1 MKLTDINIRDP
12 FILTE
17 NGQYYLYGTR
27 GASCWGTATG
37 IDVYTSQDLE
47 TWSEPHE
54 VFSAPSDREWKSH
67 MWAPEVH
74 KYNDAFYMFVTFND
88 PENATYILRADDPK
102 GPFVM
107 HSEGAVTP
115 KNWVCLDGTFY
126 MENGRPY
133 IVFCHEWVQIK
144 NGTICALELSS
155 DLKHAEGE
163 PFQIL
168 AASEH
173 PKVKPFREDC
183 YVTDGPFMF
192 RSDDGRLSM
201 IWSSFAENGYL
212 EAVTYSE
219 NGIKGP
225 WKHSSDL
232 LFEQDGGHGMI
243 FRTLD
248 GEMKFIC
255 HQPNKTP
262 LERPVIVDIEEK
274 NGMPSRKNS

>member
-133 IVFCHEWVQIK
+133 IVFCHEWVQAGDGEILAMRL
-144 NGTICALELSS
+144 TE
-155 DLKHAEGE
+155 DLKAAAEP
-163 PFQIL
+163 PFL
-168 AASEH
+168 LFRASEAPWSRPVRH
-173 PKVKPFREDC
+173 SSGITGH
-183 YVTDGPFMF
+183 VTDGPFLWRREDGALLCLWSGF
-192 RSDDGRLSM
+192 SEKGYAQGLAVSDNGEIDGHFTQTDPL
-201 IWSSFAENGYL
+201 FL
-212 EAVTYSE
+212 E
-219 NGIKGP
+219 
-225 WKHSSDL
+225 
-232 LFEQDGGHGMI
+232 DGGHGML
-243 FRTLD
+243 FRDLGGKVLLTL
-248 GEMKFIC
+248 
-255 HQPNKTP
+255 HSPNTHL
-262 LERPVIVDIEEK
+262 LERPRFVPV
-274 NGMPSRKNS
+274 SL